1 MTGLEPLTHDLQAK
15 FVKLAER
22 AQVRAHEGSV
32 RHVAPIG
39 HPRHEQASSCL
50 PSRLVSW
57 ASAPEFG
64 ELLGKGPA
72 LVVTSSSG
80 GRTRRQIHHVDTERV
95 E

>member
-1 MTGLEPLTHDLQAK
+1 MNAAETARGEAHRGVSWDCTISGHRVGVCWGLPYWHPSHDQA
-15 FVKLAER
+15 FVMPAE
-22 AQVRAHEGSV
+22 ST
-32 RHVAPIG
+32 
-39 HPRHEQASSCL
+39 
-50 PSRLVSW
+50 VSW

-64 ELLGKGPA
+64 ELLSKGPA